1 MKHLQ
6 LFLQFEGDRRIE
18 LVETSPD
25 AKLGELIVAAARAGL
40 PDAHRQGAAV
50 FSLHRDEPLPSDAT
64 LRASG
69 IADKDR
75 VHVHR
80 CRQIEVTI
88 HFNEITKRR
97 RFPPSATVERVK
109 RRFVKNIGMSPV
121 DATEHVLQLCAST
134 DRPEPDLQIGAL
146 VSGAC
151 ALCFDFVPV
160 KRVEG

>member
-80 CRQIEVTI
+80 CRQIEVT
-88 HFNEITKRR
+88 
-97 RFPPSATVERVK
+97 RVK